1 MLHDATSTAAPGL
14 SKQECRQLAQDAII
28 KMKAHAV
35 SCDPF
40 DELNFETSFR
50 IYARDSA
57 VDNNQL
63 KNFVK
68 SVAEL

>member
-1 MLHDATSTAAPGL
+1 
-14 SKQECRQLAQDAII
+14 
-28 KMKAHAV
+28 MKAHAV
-35 SCDPF
+35 TCDPF

-50 IYARDSA
+50 IYASDGA

>member
-1 MLHDATSTAAPGL
+1 M
-14 SKQECRQLAQDAII
+14 QIQ
-28 KMKAHAV
+28 AV

-40 DELNFETSFR
+40 DELNFDTSFR
-50 IYARDSA
+50 IYAKDGLVDS
-57 VDNNQL
+57 NQL